1 MCTVTFSPR
10 RRGYALAM
18 NRDEK
23 LTRVA
28 GLPPAEKIIQG
39 CAVLAPSEPGGG
51 TWLALN
57 DSGVT
62 FALIN
67 WYAVT
72 ARVRARSASRGQVVN
87 TVSTAR
93 TPELAASKLAE
104 LPLKRI
110 NPFRLIGIF
119 PAANGIVEWRWNL
132 KRLVCQKRP
141 WKIQQWI
148 SSGFDEPAAQHVRHR
163 IFRNALTQK
172 SARSLDWLRRLHR
185 SHSPHPG
192 PFSICMHRA
201 DAATVSFS
209 EVMVLANQ
217 AVMRHQAGAPCHSGK
232 VSIYHF
238 RIPKKQ
244 NSLKTRDAETARRI
258 CQAKNEALRQPAINL
273 QARPHLPRTLRP
285 RGPEA

>member
-39 CAVLAPSEPGGG
+39 RAVLAPSEPGGG

-67 WYAVT
+67 WYAIT
-72 ARVRARSASRGQVVN
+72 ARVRARSASRGQVV
-87 TVSTAR
+87 
-93 TPELAASKLAE
+93 
-104 LPLKRI
+104 
-110 NPFRLIGIF
+110 
-119 PAANGIVEWRWNL
+119 
-132 KRLVCQKRP
+132 
-141 WKIQQWI
+141 
-148 SSGFDEPAAQHVRHR
+148 
-163 IFRNALTQK
+163 
-172 SARSLDWLRRLHR
+172 R

-201 DAATVSFS
+201 DAATVSFR

-217 AVMRHQAGAPCHSGK
+217 AVMRHQA
-232 VSIYHF
+232 
-238 RIPKKQ
+238 
-244 NSLKTRDAETARRI
+244 
-258 CQAKNEALRQPAINL
+258 
-273 QARPHLPRTLRP
+273 
-285 RGPEA
+285 